1 MTAEANPFCPGGGK
15 RRFQSLRSGS
25 VLVASCALMAATPA
39 SAGGPFS
46 FDTAP
51 GRLPK
56 GVVPI
61 DYTID
66 ITPDIE
72 TLTVAGQEIVLL
84 EFRSPSATIQFNS
97 LNEKLSDV
105 RLDGTPAR
113 SVVSD
118 DRAQLTTVTLP
129 APAAEGRHTL
139 TFKYTGRIEEQ
150 PHGLF
155 LQRYVDPTGT
165 KGELLTTEM
174 DPTDARRMFPCWDE
188 PAFRATFQL
197 RATVPASWASVA
209 NMPADERT
217 VLGELATTT
226 FQRTPRMPS
235 YLVEYTT
242 GDLAQIGADAGPVR
256 LGVWAVRGR
265 EQDGQ
270 TALANAQQILADYDE
285 YFAYPYPLP
294 KLDSIAIPGGFAGAM
309 ENWGAITYI
318 ADALLVNPSGTLD
331 DRQWVYTSQAHEMAH
346 QWFGDLV
353 TMGWWDDIW
362 LNESF
367 ASWMQTK
374 ETDRRNPGWHWRLGR
389 DAAKEDAMAADA
401 IAGSHSIEQHV
412 TDEKLLESAPDP
424 GIAYFKGEA
433 ILRMFEAYLGLDV
446 FRGGIRRHMKAHAYS
461 NATSADL
468 WSSLS
473 QASGRDVGAIASG
486 WIERPGFP
494 LVSVMARCDANG
506 SRTIDLSQR
515 RFLLTGD
522 RRDGSVWSVP
532 LQIRSG
538 ARGTPRALLLSE
550 KTQSVAEGRCDEPLS
565 IDADALGF
573 YRASYDATTLATNT
587 RHFGELPEGDRV
599 ALLDDQWALASS
611 AQAPLSSYLA
621 LATAMGPDLI
631 PRAWEQIAQSL
642 GDIELAE
649 RGTPG
654 HEAFAAYARS
664 LLQPAFERLGWDA
677 GPTETPD
684 VRRLR
689 QEVIGHLGA
698 WGDPAVIAEARRRF
712 VAFRADHRAIAPDD
726 QGVVLGIVSRHA
738 DAATFEQLHAIAK
751 ASADQAELARYYQA
765 LMEVGDPDLAA
776 RAAEIALSSEIPPQA
791 DTQRL
796 GLVATLADQHQQLAW
811 KTLTGHREQIL
822 APLTAWV
829 QPIVTQAIPSV
840 FWSGVPL
847 SEIEAWARAQVP
859 EEASPAVEHGIDS
872 ARFLLA
878 RNGTLVREADAYL
891 AKR

>member
-1 MTAEANPFCPGGGK
+1 MTAEANPFCPEAGK
-15 RRFQSLRSGS
+15 RRFRSGS
-25 VLVASCALMAATPA
+25 ILLASCALMAATA
-39 SAGGPFS
+39 AGAGGPFS

-61 DYTID
+61 DYTIE
-66 ITPDIE
+66 IAPDLE
-72 TLTVAGQEIVLL
+72 TLTIAGQETVLL
-84 EFRSPSATIQFNS
+84 EFRSASATIQLDS
-97 LNEKLSDV
+97 LNAKLSDV
-105 RLDGTPAR
+105 RLDGQAAK

-118 DRAQLTTVTLP
+118 DDEQLTTVILT
-129 APAAEGRHTL
+129 APAAKGRHTL
-139 TFKYTGRIEEQ
+139 TFSYTGKIEEQ
-150 PHGLF
+150 PRGLF
-155 LQRYVDPTGT
+155 LQRYVDPNGT
-165 KGELLTTEM
+165 KGQMLTTQLEAIE
-174 DPTDARRMFPCWDE
+174 ARRMFPCWDE

-197 RATVPASWASVA
+197 RATVPASWASVS
-209 NMPADERT
+209 NMPVEGRT
-217 VLGELATTT
+217 VHGKVATTT
-226 FQRTPRMPS
+226 FGRSPKMPS
-235 YLVEYTT
+235 YLVEYTA
-242 GDLAQIGADAGPVR
+242 GDLAEITATAGRVR
-256 LGVWAVRGR
+256 LGVWSVRGK
-265 EQDGQ
+265 EQEGK

-318 ADALLVNPSGTLD
+318 ADALLVGPSSTVD
-331 DRQWVYTSQAHEMAH
+331 DLQGVYSTQAHEMAH

-367 ASWMQTK
+367 ASWMEAK
-374 ETDRRNPGWHWRLGR
+374 ETDRRNTDWHWWLRR
-389 DAAKEDAMAADA
+389 DAAKQNSMAADA

-412 TDEKLLESAPDP
+412 TDEKLADNTLDP
-424 GIAYFKGEA
+424 QITYQKGEA
-433 ILRMFEAYLGLDV
+433 ILRMIEAYLGPDV
-446 FRGGIRRHMKAHAYS
+446 FRDGIRRQVKAHAYS

-468 WSSLS
+468 WNSLS

-494 LVSVMARCDANG
+494 LVSAIARCDAKG
-506 SRTIDLSQR
+506 SRTIDLSQS
-515 RFLLTGD
+515 RFLLRGD

-538 ARGTPRALLLSE
+538 ARGTSRALLLAG

-573 YRASYDATTLATNT
+573 YRARYDATTLAANT
-587 RHFGELPEGDRV
+587 RYFTELPEGDRV

-621 LATAMGPDLI
+621 LAAAMGPDLI
-631 PRAWEQIAQSL
+631 PRAWEQVAQSL

-664 LLQPAFERLGWDA
+664 LLRPAFERLRWDA

-689 QEVIGHLGA
+689 HVVIGDLGA

-712 VAFRADHRAIAPDD
+712 AAFRADHHAIAPDD
-726 QGVVLGIVSRHA
+726 QGMVLGIVSRYA
-738 DAATFEQLHAIAK
+738 NAATFEQLHAIAK
-751 ASADQAELARYYQA
+751 ASADQAELGRYYNA

-791 DTQRL
+791 DNQRL
-796 GLVATLADQHQQLAW
+796 KLVGRLSEQHQQLAW
-811 KTLTGHREQIL
+811 KTLTHHAKQIL
-822 APLTAWV
+822 APLTVWV
-829 QPIVTQAIPSV
+829 QPIVAHGVPAA

-847 SEIEAWARAQVP
+847 NEIEAWVRAQVP
-859 EEASPAVEHGIDS
+859 DEAFPAVEHGMDS

-878 RNGTLVREADAYL
+878 RKGTLVREADACL
-891 AKR
+891 ARR